1 MSSAPGR
8 TARNWSW
15 RRELYQDQTMTRRQK
30 FVEGVRRANA
40 PKPPEHSVRLRVATT
55 VAVFISLAAP
65 PAESEMPW
73 ALAGVAAAL
82 IAVGMVFS
90 HRSRNR
96 ARSWIKL
103 IVAAGAIAA
112 LVWFVQQIGAA
123 PVADITG
130 VENPLTVLF
139 AWILVVHS
147 FHVPARRDLMFALGA
162 SAALMAVAA
171 AQAVDMRYGLLVVAW
186 AAAALW
192 TMVETWASASGA
204 RPPGRG
210 VTASVAAVTLAALVV
225 FLVLPAPTVA
235 VRLDFRTDP
244 GTAGAIPG
252 SGALAGDSGNPV
264 ALSRPGRPG
273 GPTRVGG
280 YLGFAGSLDTAIRGR
295 LGRTLIMQVRAQR
308 PTFFLGE
315 TYDDWNGQSWS
326 ATATRSTTFGGG
338 SPFELPAPL
347 DSQPSLGEAGAVS
360 NVASAGQQTDLQ
372 TYYIRDAT
380 ADLIFHADSAR
391 EVWFPASHLNLQSD
405 GTIISPIGLGRGA
418 IYTVS
423 SVVSSPSPDQLR
435 ASGLITGPFS
445 SGAQKKF
452 IRRYTELPRSYS
464 EVAALARSVTAGT
477 GTEYDQIQA
486 LIAWMGANTRYS
498 TDIPPLPPGA
508 DTVDE
513 FLFGNRTGYCEQ
525 ISTSLA
531 VMLRT
536 LGIPARE
543 AVGYVPGAYNP
554 ITDLYEVRAEDAH
567 AWVQAWFPGLRWQSF
582 DPTAV
587 VPDANP
593 SPGGTALGDAGRFL
607 GSLPWATISEVAVAA
622 GLVVAAAALADHRR
636 RRRRTP
642 AAVLAARLMERE
654 GRRAGRPRADHE
666 TILEYGADL
675 DRAADGG
682 QAWTRLAEA
691 VDAAAYGPRQPADDE
706 WARLRRE
713 AARQPPRRSPRRSGP
728 AGRAPAGDP
737 QGAGRLPAEAVE

>member
-1 MSSAPGR
+1 M
-8 TARNWSW
+8 TARPAARSWSW
-15 RRELYQDQTMTRRQK
+15 RRELYSDPTMTRRQK
-30 FVEGVRRANA
+30 FVESVRRANA

-55 VAVFISLAAP
+55 AAIYVSLAAP
-65 PAESEMPW
+65 AAESEMPW
-73 ALAGVAAAL
+73 ALAGLAAVL
-82 IAVGMVFS
+82 VTGGMVFS
-90 HRSRNR
+90 HRSRNH
-96 ARSWIKL
+96 ARSWVKL
-103 IVAAGAIAA
+103 VVAAGAIAA
-112 LVWFVQQIGAA
+112 LVWFVTRIGGH

-171 AQAVDMRYGLLVVAW
+171 AQAVDMRYGLLVLAW
-186 AAAALW
+186 AATALW
-192 TMVETWASASGA
+192 ALVETWAATAGA
-204 RPPGRG
+204 RPPSRA
-210 VTASVAAVTLAALVV
+210 VTASAAAVAMAALAV
-225 FLVLPAPTVA
+225 FLALPAPTVA

-244 GTAGAIPG
+244 GSAGAIAG
-252 SGALAGDSGNPV
+252 NGALAGAGGNPV

-280 YLGFAGSLDTAIRGR
+280 YLGFAGSLDTALRGR

-326 ATATRSTTFGGG
+326 ATGTRSTTFGGG
-338 SPFELPAPL
+338 SPFELPAPP
-347 DSQPSLGEAGAVS
+347 DSQPSLGSAGAVS
-360 NVASAGQQTDLQ
+360 SVASAGQQADLQ

-391 EVWFPASHLNLQSD
+391 EVWVPASRLYLQKD

-435 ASGLITGPFS
+435 ASGLITGLFS

-452 IRRYTELPRSYS
+452 IRRYTELPRSYT
-464 EVAALARSVTAGT
+464 EVAALAHSVTAGA
-477 GTEYDQIQA
+477 GSEYDQIQS
-486 LIAWMGANTRYS
+486 LINWMGSNTRYS

-513 FLFGNRTGYCEQ
+513 FLFGNRTGFCEQ

-543 AVGYVPGAYNP
+543 AVGYVPGSYNP

-567 AWVQAWFPGLRWQSF
+567 AWVQAWFPGLGWQSF
-582 DPTAV
+582 DPTAA

-593 SPGGTALGDAGRFL
+593 SPGGTALSDAGRFL
-607 GSLPWATISEVAVAA
+607 GSLPWAAIGSVTGAAAVAVAV
-622 GLVVAAAALADHRR
+622 GSLVSHRR
-636 RRRRTP
+636 RLRRMP
-642 AAVLAARLMERE
+642 AAVRAARLMERE
-654 GRRAGRPRADHE
+654 GRRAGRPRAGHE
-666 TILEYGADL
+666 TILEYGAAL
-675 DRAADGG
+675 DG
-682 QAWTRLAEA
+682 AWSRLAEA
-691 VDAAAYGPRQPADDE
+691 VDAAAYGGREIPDTE
-706 WARLRRE
+706 WDRLV
-713 AARQPPRRSPRRSGP
+713 
-728 AGRAPAGDP
+728 
-737 QGAGRLPAEAVE
+737 AEARSSATG